1 MTKVE
6 SMMGTKAFTAPTRQ
20 EAEAEA
26 QAWINSLRRPLKNPR
41 SQSFSADEIKGSLVG
56 KGKWTAVVH
65 YDE

>member
-1 MTKVE
+1 MTTAA

-26 QAWINSLRRPLKNPR
+26 QAWINSLKRPLKNPR

-56 KGKWTAVVH
+56 QGKWTAVVH